1 MKAPQRV
8 QDFEPL
14 DAVLYASDSRARS
27 NKENHSATTL
37 GNAGL

>member
-1 MKAPQRV
+1 MKAQQRM

-27 NKENHSATTL
+27 NKGNHSASPL
-37 GNAGL
+37 GNA